1 MIELDVVDISL
12 NWETTSCSL
21 SSFARSSSPRRYRH
35 ALRSYHE
42 PPGDTEALGS
52 LAIGSGVVFI
62 YISSETSSH
71 SILARYRKH
80 PLAVEDHA
88 LLPRSSFTPSS
99 HPGRLLH
106 QLPKAERRSTLASD
120 QLPTGPVQTITTHMY
135 AFSIELRI
143 SLYETTRQLCSS
155 RATNMIFSSRLASV
169 CHNTSEGGMISLPAL
184 PRVEHRSR
192 KPTLFSARST

>member
-12 NWETTSCSL
+12 SWELGDHFSLLL
-21 SSFARSSSPRRYRH
+21 SSFARSSSPRH

-42 PPGDTEALGS
+42 PPEDTEAQ

-88 LLPRSSFTPSS
+88 LLARSSFTPSP

-106 QLPKAERRSTLASD
+106 QLPKIERR
-120 QLPTGPVQTITTHMY
+120 
-135 AFSIELRI
+135 
-143 SLYETTRQLCSS
+143 
-155 RATNMIFSSRLASV
+155 
-169 CHNTSEGGMISLPAL
+169 
-184 PRVEHRSR
+184 
-192 KPTLFSARST
+192 